1 MNFKV
6 EWNINNYSEYI
17 KYLKS
22 LSDSEYKKF
31 NSKIIFTN
39 FEMLGIRMPILRNIA
54 KDIFK
59 GDYKAFLNI
68 SGTNYYEEVMIT
80 LLVIASL
87 KSIDELMLYW
97 DKAVDLIDNWALCDS
112 FCGSLKIVD
121 NNKDLFLDVID
132 KLVNTN
138 STYHIR
144 VGLVLL
150 LNYYVKEEYLNLIF
164 KYLDNINSDEYY
176 VNMAESWLLCEV
188 FIKFQDNGLKYLENN
203 KLNNFT
209 INKAISKIRDSY
221 RVSKEIKDK
230 ILIYRRK

>member
-1 MNFKV
+1 MNLSLWDK
-6 EWNINNYSEYI
+6 NKYLEYI

-22 LSDSEYKKF
+22 ISEESYKKF
-31 NSKIIFTN
+31 NSKIVFTN
-39 FEMLGIRMPILRNIA
+39 YKMLGIRLPILRNIA
-54 KDIFK
+54 KNIFK
-59 GDYKAFLNI
+59 GDYKTFLSLSGNI
-68 SGTNYYEEVMIT
+68 YYEEVMIY
-80 LLVIASL
+80 LLVVASI
-87 KSIDELMLYW
+87 KTKDELMLYW
-97 DKAVDLIDNWALCDS
+97 DKAVGLIDNWALCDS

-121 NNKDLFLDVID
+121 NNKDFFLDVID

-176 VNMAESWLLCEV
+176 VNMAKAWLLCEV
-188 FIKFQDNGLKYLENN
+188 FIKYQDIGLKYLENN
-203 KLNNFT
+203 KLDTFT